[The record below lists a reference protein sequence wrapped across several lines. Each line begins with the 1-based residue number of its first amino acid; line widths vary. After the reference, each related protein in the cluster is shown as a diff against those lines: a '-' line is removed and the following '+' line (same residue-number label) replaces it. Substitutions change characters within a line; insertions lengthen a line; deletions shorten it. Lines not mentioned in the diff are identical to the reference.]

1 MKRRVLLLVFL
12 ALLLAACG
20 DEGAE
25 SPPTNSD
32 GGDAAGG
39 MTADAGAPT
48 AQAAAPTAAIPPT
61 PTAIPPTP
69 TPSEPMVAVVNGEP
83 IYESAFLREQAF
95 FAQNPP
101 ADGTSSAA
109 AALEALVE
117 RRLIS
122 QAAAELGIEVD
133 PTMVEAR
140 VEELR
145 TSTESNGG
153 AGAFEAWLEVNG
165 LTADAFRDL
174 LRYELLTAAV
184 AERITADVP
193 TAMEHVRARY
203 IQVDDAALAQQ
214 LRAELEAGADFSTLA
229 QIHSLDPNTAPN
241 GGDLG
246 FFAPGTLLVPE
257 VEAAAFALGPG
268 EHSDVIA
275 VTDAES
281 GQSVYYLVQTVERD
295 PARPLDFTL
304 RNEMLANAYETWL
317 MERRAAADIQ
327 ILIDVG

>member
-1 MKRRVLLLVFL
+1 MKRHVLLLILV

-25 SPPTNSD
+25 APPVN
-32 GGDAAGG
+32 GGDNASGG
-39 MTADAGAPT
+39 LTADTAAPT

-61 PTAIPPTP
+61 ATIIPPTP
-69 TPSEPMVAVVNGEP
+69 TPSEPVVAVVNGVP

-95 FAQNPP
+95 FAQNSP
-101 ADGTSSAA
+101 AGDTSPDA
-109 AALEALVE
+109 AALAALVE
-117 RRLIS
+117 RQLIA
-122 QAAAELGIEVD
+122 QAAAELGIQVD
-133 PTMVEAR
+133 PTVVDAR
-140 VEELR
+140 FEELR
-145 TSTESNGG
+145 SSTEANGG
-153 AGAFEAWLEVNG
+153 AGAFDAWLQVNG
-165 LTADAFRDL
+165 LTAESFREL

-184 AERITADVP
+184 AERVTADVP
-193 TAMEHVRARY
+193 TTMEHVRARY
-203 IQVDDAALAQQ
+203 IQVDDPALAQQ
-214 LRAELEAGADFSTLA
+214 LLAELDAGADFATLA

-268 EHSDVIA
+268 EYSDVIA

-304 RNEMLANAYETWL
+304 RNEMLSATYESWL
-317 MERRAAADIQ
+317 AERRAGADIQ
-327 ILIDVG
+327 ILIDGG